1 MKQNAR
7 EKIITTGVE
16 MVAISGFNA
25 TGIDSILKAAG
36 VPKGSFYHY
45 FGSKENFGI
54 EVINLFADRYAQRL
68 HQYFDDQSVAPLERI
83 RNYLEQTIEHLT
95 EENFSKGC
103 LIGTLGQEL
112 ADQNERF
119 RDRLAEVFCDWLE
132 LFADCLRQAQ
142 QAGSLS
148 ARLDAKKLASFLL
161 SGWEGAVLRAKVMGC
176 GSRAGKTEQHSN
188 GKPNIDEAKCVGCR
202 ACIKQCAN
210 DALHFSAETKK
221 TTINHDNCVGCGR
234 CLGACNFDAISFS
247 FDAAVEM
254 LNCKMAE
261 YTKAVVQGRPN
272 FHISLIVDVSPNCDC
287 HGENDAPILP
297 NIGMFASFDPLAL
310 DQACVDA
317 CMKAKPLPGS
327 QLAENLAKKGFVD
340 HHDHFRNSRPESEWR
355 TCLAHAEKIGLG
367 TREYELIVVK

>member
-1 MKQNAR
+1 VQPVSMAKAASPCRRFGPQGAPCCKLLLTVIYDRSNPYAMKQNAR

-161 SGWEGAVLRAKVMGC
+161 SGWEGAVLRAKVMR
-176 GSRAGKTEQHSN
+176 SPEPLRQFVAILFS
-188 GKPNIDEAKCVGCR
+188 CV
-202 ACIKQCAN
+202 
-210 DALHFSAETKK
+210 LVAE
-221 TTINHDNCVGCGR
+221 
-234 CLGACNFDAISFS
+234 
-247 FDAAVEM
+247 
-254 LNCKMAE
+254 
-261 YTKAVVQGRPN
+261 
-272 FHISLIVDVSPNCDC
+272 
-287 HGENDAPILP
+287 
-297 NIGMFASFDPLAL
+297 
-310 DQACVDA
+310 
-317 CMKAKPLPGS
+317 
-327 QLAENLAKKGFVD
+327 
-340 HHDHFRNSRPESEWR
+340 
-355 TCLAHAEKIGLG
+355 
-367 TREYELIVVK
+367 